1 MNPARVIPAA
11 KGCYKRVSSL
21 MIPTNEGMTYSGNA
35 HFVFVAYMDVLD
47 GDLEVV
53 DDLCGQRSPQ
63 ALRLLRVILM
73 ISVNERS
80 KFGGKYR
87 LLTSS

>member
-35 HFVFVAYMDVLD
+35 HFVFVAYMDILD

-63 ALRLLRVILM
+63 ALGLLRVI
-73 ISVNERS
+73 
-80 KFGGKYR
+80 
-87 LLTSS
+87 